1 MPNPK
6 ELKVNFAQNLV
17 GGVYANNMFVSHTR
31 EEFIM
36 DFLMVSPPAGTVT
49 ARIISSPGHMKRII
63 KALQENI
70 KKYEQKFGK
79 LEEAEEP
86 KSSFGFQPPN

>member
-70 KKYEQKFGK
+70 KKYE
-79 LEEAEEP
+79 
-86 KSSFGFQPPN
+86 